1 VEHFVGLYVFV
12 TYLEETDFLFDRH
25 SVSYELDFHGSF
37 YAGIVSFVCSLLS
50 ALVVYLDES
59 ISKVHK
65 ESAVDKFD
73 AGYSMLPE
81 EFVLY
86 QPNNWNAVDDNP
98 SDYEDKYLAEQNG
111 IRRFVHFTFLSLIVW
126 VYLHS
131 NLCSGL
137 QKTHLFCNNVRF
149 GR

>member
-1 VEHFVGLYVFV
+1 MEHFVGLYVFV

-50 ALVVYLDES
+50 ALVVYMDQS

-65 ESAVDKFD
+65 ESAVGEFD
-73 AGYSMLPE
+73 VGYTMLPE

-98 SDYEDKYLAEQNG
+98 SDYEDKYLAEQND
-111 IRRFVHFTFLSLIVW
+111 IRRLVPFSVLKLLI
-126 VYLHS
+126 L
-131 NLCSGL
+131 
-137 QKTHLFCNNVRF
+137 
-149 GR
+149 